1 MRSVSLYFLASLL
14 LLGIS
19 CTQDK
24 EIGFWFDSPAEIWEE
39 TIPLGNGRIGMMPWG
54 GIDQE
59 LITLNEISMWT
70 GSSQDADNPEAGKYL
85 PQIRELLFKGR
96 NKEAQDL
103 MYKTFTCLGPGSG
116 GPQYGHYAVFADLYL
131 DFDYPEKADSVTNYR
146 RELDMSKALSTNVF
160 TLSDIN
166 YTREYFTS
174 MTEDVGVVSYSA
186 DKPGSVSFT
195 LSLTRKSPNITT
207 TDDGNLI
214 LTGNLYSGIPE
225 KQGMGYAAIVKVL
238 ADGGEVH
245 HTDSTISVTGADKAR
260 IYIAMNTD
268 FAIDDPLEKCRAQI
282 ESATSKD
289 YGKLKSMHSNE
300 FSALFDRVSLD
311 LPRNANSDL
320 PIDRRLEAFQADST
334 DLDLIAT
341 YMQYGRYLLIGS
353 TRVGNTYS
361 TGKQPSL
368 PPNLQGL
375 WANQMHTPWNGDYHL
390 NINLQMNL
398 WGAETGN
405 LSELHL
411 PMLEYTR
418 SLVPHGQK
426 TASTYYGSMG
436 WVTHIL
442 GNVWGWTS
450 PSEDP
455 SWGATNTA
463 GAWLCRHIWEHY
475 LYSQDISFLK
485 EYYPVMRGAA
495 EFFSDMLVEDPR
507 TGYLLTSPTTSPENK
522 YYDSEGRALSICAGS
537 TMDNQLVRELFSS
550 VIDAHAILVDAE
562 ADLFAPKYHRSDEL
576 ISRISDQ
583 LGRLAP
589 TSIGRYGQI
598 VEWNEDYE
606 EVDVHHRHVSQ
617 LYGLHPGCELTW
629 EKTPKLMEAART
641 TLERRGDW
649 STGWSMAWKINFW
662 ARLKDGDRAFK
673 LIRSLLKPAGAGQ
686 GSYPN
691 MFSAHP
697 PMQIDGNFGG
707 SAGIMEML
715 IQSHDSDFDADG
727 RYRPVIE
734 VLPALPAAWASGSFK
749 GLVARGGVEV
759 DCEWKDGK
767 AKLIMLKSP
776 VTQVVTLKYAG
787 ESIQVECPEG
797 TPLPVRL

>member
-19 CTQDK
+19 CTQQK
-24 EIGFWFDSPAEIWEE
+24 EVGFWFDSPAEIWEE
-39 TIPLGNGRIGMMPWG
+39 TLPLGNGRIGMMPWG
-54 GIDQE
+54 GLDQE
-59 LITLNEISMWT
+59 RITLNEISMWT
-70 GSSQDADNPEAGKYL
+70 GSPQDSDNPVAGKYL
-85 PQIRELLFKGR
+85 PQIRDLLFKGK

-103 MYKTFTCLGPGSG
+103 MYKTFTCKGPGSG

-131 DFDYPEKADSVTNYR
+131 DFGYPEASVQDYR
-146 RELDMSKALSTNVF
+146 RELDMSKALS
-160 TLSDIN
+160 IN
-166 YTREYFTS
+166 TFSCAGINFTREYLTS
-174 MTEDVGVVSYSA
+174 MTEDVGLASYSA
-186 DKPGSVSFT
+186 DTPGSISFT
-195 LSLTRKSPNITT
+195 LSIKRDSPNCTFT
-207 TDDGNLI
+207 EDGSLI
-214 LTGNLYSGIPE
+214 LTGNLYSGTPD
-225 KQGMGYAAIVKVL
+225 KKGLGYAAIVKVV

-245 HTDSTISVTGADKAR
+245 HTDSTISVTGADIAR

-268 FAIDDPLEKCRAQI
+268 FAIDDPLEKCRSQI
-282 ESATSKD
+282 NSALSKEYED
-289 YGKLKSMHSNE
+289 LKSLHSNE
-300 FSALFDRVSLD
+300 FSALFGRVSLD
-311 LPRNANSDL
+311 LPCNENSSL
-320 PIDRRLEAFQADST
+320 PMDRRLEAFQSDST
-334 DLDLIAT
+334 DLDLIST

-375 WANQMHTPWNGDYHL
+375 WAHQMHTPWNGDYHL

-398 WGAETGN
+398 WGAEIGN

-418 SLVPHGQK
+418 SLVPHGEK
-426 TASTYYGSMG
+426 TASTYYGSKG

-475 LYSQDISFLK
+475 LYTQDIDFLK
-485 EYYPVMRGAA
+485 EYYPVMHSAA

-507 TGYLLTSPTTSPENK
+507 TGYLLTSPTTSPENQ
-522 YYDSEGRALSICAGS
+522 YYDSKGQVLSICAGS

-550 VIDAHAILVDAE
+550 VIDAHAILADA
-562 ADLFAPKYHRSDEL
+562 DNLAPKHPSSDDL
-576 ISRISDQ
+576 ISRISAQ

-606 EVDVHHRHVSQ
+606 EVDIHHRHVSQ
-617 LYGLHPGCELTW
+617 LYGLHPACELTW
-629 EKTPKLMEAART
+629 EKTPELMEAART

-715 IQSHDSDFDADG
+715 LQSHDGGFDDG
-727 RYRPVIE
+727 GIYRPVIE
-734 VLPALPAAWASGSFK
+734 VLPALPKAWDCGSFK

-759 DCEWKDGK
+759 DCQWKDGRARK
-767 AKLIMLKSP
+767 IVLKSP
-776 VTQVVTLKYAG
+776 VAQTVTVKYAG
-787 ESIQVECPEG
+787 ESICVECPGG
-797 TPLPVRL
+797 TPLTLNY